1 MFVNLKINSLKS
13 TPVPVDKFLKREI
26 IEHAKFCGADWDGD
40 SIVYKGRRYIV
51 DIKNDR
57 VFLLKENCL
66 NEKPNC

>member
-1 MFVNLKINSLKS
+1 MVQINGIKC
-13 TPVPVDKFLKREI
+13 TPVPIDKFLKREV

-40 SIVYKGRRYIV
+40 TIIYEGRRYTV

-66 NEKPNC
+66 NEKSNS